1 MLPTHARLTQGYVL
15 ITSLMALIVLILLV
29 TVYLTTSLTSPKT
42 AKANADSLS
51 GFMAA
56 EGGLNMRSAVIR
68 EKFIG
73 YERPSGSSPTDPK
86 TACTTGATQGGGDF
100 ACKTYTLGGKQVV
113 SYINENTKN
122 PNGDSGTVSAGELYA
137 GLSYLQYG
145 YQVNSVARGGTGA
158 SEKQADVSMQFQS
171 RLVPLFQFAAFYTSD
186 LEISP
191 GAPMTLNGRVHT
203 NSSLYMSPGT
213 SLSITGKVSAGQSI
227 YRTRKD
233 NGTCGAGNVQF
244 SVGSALGCT
253 GSAELSK
260 AQLDAYNGYVLAHQ
274 PQLTVPSLATLDPDP
289 TGSLKNEL
297 WSKADV
303 RVVATPCG
311 PTFCLSVVKSDGSP
325 DVIASAALNA
335 CSVPGPAA
343 AVGFSSNMYDAREGK
358 NIQMMD
364 VDSTK
369 MLTCIQASGVFKDS
383 EGNPLSMADT
393 TGGGLALHFS
403 FSPPSAAYGV
413 RIKNAKTVG
422 TSTGVTPKGLTIATN
437 EPMYVQGDYN
447 SPTDPTKRV
456 SASLLA
462 DSINVLSNSWSD
474 VNKIAGTKV
483 TGNPSLKATNTT
495 INAAFLAGI
504 VPTTGADYSGGL
516 ENYPR
521 LHEDWGGVTLTYSGS
536 FANLGA
542 SRYGTAKWPGTGTFF
557 YEAATR
563 NWSFDTNFENADKLP
578 PLAPRFIYL
587 RQQYFARNY

>member
-1 MLPTHARLTQGYVL
+1 MLSTHARPTQGYVL
-15 ITSLMALIVLILLV
+15 ITSLMALIVLTLLV
-29 TVYLTTSLTSPKT
+29 TVYLTTSLTSPRT

-73 YERPSGSSPTDPK
+73 YERPSGSSPTEPK
-86 TACTTGATQGGGDF
+86 TACTTGATQGSGDF

-113 SYINENTKN
+113 SYISENTKD
-122 PNGDSGTVSAGELYA
+122 PNGDGGKVSAGELYA
-137 GLSYLQYG
+137 GLNYLQYG
-145 YQVNSVARGGTGA
+145 YQVNSVARGGMDGT
-158 SEKQADVSMQFQS
+158 EKQADVSMQFQS

-186 LEISP
+186 LEINP
-191 GAPMTLNGRVHT
+191 GAAMTLNGRVHT

-213 SLSITGKVSAGQSI
+213 NLSITGKVSAGQSI
-227 YRTRKD
+227 FRTRKD
-233 NGTCGAGNVQF
+233 SAFCNGGSVQF

-260 AQLDAYNGYVLAHQ
+260 VQLDAYNGDVLAHQ
-274 PQLTVPSLATLDPDP
+274 PQLTVPTLSTLDPDP

-311 PTFCLSVVKSDGSP
+311 PTFCLSVVKSDGST

-335 CSVPGPAA
+335 CSVPGPTA
-343 AVGFSSNMYDAREGK
+343 AVGFSNALYDARENK
-358 NIQMMD
+358 NIKMMD
-364 VDSTK
+364 VDTTNL
-369 MLTCIQASGVFKDS
+369 LTCIQVAGAFKDS
-383 EGNPLSMADT
+383 NGNPLSMADT
-393 TGGGLALHFS
+393 TGGGLVLHFS
-403 FSPPSAAYGV
+403 FSPPSSAYGV
-413 RIKNAKTVG
+413 RVKGAKTIG
-422 TSTGVTPKGLTIATN
+422 TLTGVTTKGLTIATN

-474 VNKIAGTKV
+474 LNKNTTTSISNA
-483 TGNPSLKATNTT
+483 NLKATNTT

-504 VPTTGADYSGGL
+504 VPTNGADYSGGL

-542 SRYGTAKWPGTGTFF
+542 SRYGTAKWPGTGGN
-557 YEAATR
+557 YYQAATR